1 MDEPFASLDY
11 DTKNAIYE
19 YIQRI
24 RKDENLSII
33 IVTHQYEEAKI
44 LADNYM
50 WMDEGKIRMADVSF
64 SLNHAQFAPTYR
76 LEEEKKHH

>member
-50 WMDEGKIRMADVSF
+50 WMDEGKIKVAGNNDE
-64 SLNHAQFAPTYR
+64 LINI
-76 LEEEKKHH
+76 KKDYTLTI